1 LAAQWPLKNN
11 LYAVARYNYALNV
24 SRPLDML
31 VGLEYKSGCGCWSAS
46 VVAQHY
52 VTGLNSSKNAV
63 LFSLQLKDLSNIGN
77 NPFEQL
83 RLAIPGYSKT
93 NEVIQK

>member
-1 LAAQWPLKNN
+1 
-11 LYAVARYNYALNV
+11 
-24 SRPLDML
+24 ML